1 MCDVFADCDSNGEED
16 VGSPEGA
23 ERTGPLVGIT
33 DMTGL
38 ATIRFSSPQDA
49 QAYEGCSIAFDAN
62 APGDTCVNRGTGSSA
77 ETSQICR
84 GSASDCRVMS
94 TMCTLYGFSEQG
106 DFEFAFGHSSSSSPV
121 ISTSSIPDMNYGE
134 CEPCNCDPVA
144 ILENKDPQIS
154 GLVTSDSNDAEAQLV
169 GITTMTGFIALA
181 DAFVAT
187 TMAPRYTAVLSPGR
201 QAVTKAIN
209 EQGQGAVKLPFDMTD
224 SSTILSLLLEAQAFW
239 EMQRRLDSPQR
250 LLQDD
255 SKLMD
260 VARLTA
266 ELNQWYQTAAEDSDS
281 SLEVI
286 NSGNLYAVS
295 RALLI
300 DQVVNEDELSTVEI
314 EGIVEQARQDPGLA
328 ILTLSPTPAPASDDG
343 GGNQETVIGATV
355 GAAGGGLLLVVAAVY
370 YLQQSKNGG
379 VEKDSKENFSGLVT
393 TVNEDDTS
401 NTITIGAGGNLS
413 GGGMKLAE
421 QTHDDLPSATI

>member
-1 MCDVFADCDSNGEED
+1 MCDVFADCDSNGEVD
-16 VGSPEGA
+16 VESPEGA
-23 ERTGPLVGIT
+23 ERTGPLVGVT

-49 QAYEGCSIAFDAN
+49 QAYEGCSIAFDAS
-62 APGDTCVNRGTGSSA
+62 APDPTCVNRGTGSSA

-94 TMCTLYGFSEQG
+94 TMCTLYGYSDQG
-106 DFEFAFGHSSSSSPV
+106 DFEFAFGHSSSSSTV

>member
-1 MCDVFADCDSNGEED
+1 MCDVFADCDSNGEVD
-16 VGSPEGA
+16 VDSPEGA
-23 ERTGPLVGIT
+23 ERTGPLVGVT

-49 QAYEGCSIAFDAN
+49 QAYEGCSIAFDAS
-62 APGDTCVNRGTGSSA
+62 APDPTCVNRGTGSSA

-94 TMCTLYGFSEQG
+94 TMCTLYGYSDQG
-106 DFEFAFGHSSSSSPV
+106 DFEFAFGHSSSSSTV

-144 ILENKDPQIS
+144 ILENKEPQIS
-154 GLVTSDSNDAEAQLV
+154 GLVTSDTSEAEAQLV

-181 DAFVAT
+181 DAYLSP
-187 TMAPRYTAVLSPGR
+187 MAPRYNAVLSPGR

-224 SSTILSLLLEAQAFW
+224 SNTILSLLLEAQEIW
-239 EMQRRLDSPQR
+239 QMQRRLDSPQR
-250 LLQDD
+250 LLQEEG
-255 SKLMD
+255 SKIMD

-266 ELNQWYQTAAEDSDS
+266 ELNQWYQTAIEDSS
-281 SLEVI
+281 SPIQDI
-286 NSGNLYAVS
+286 NNANHYAVS
-295 RALLI
+295 RKLLV
-300 DQVVNEDELSTVEI
+300 DQVIQEDELSFI
-314 EGIVEQARQDPGLA
+314 DIDNIVEQAGQDPNLV
-328 ILTLSPTPAPASDDG
+328 ILTLSPTPAPPSNPG
-343 GGNQETVIGATV
+343 GGNEETIIGATV
-355 GAAGGGLLLVVAAVY
+355 GAAGGGLLIVVLAVY

-401 NTITIGAGGNLS
+401 SAITPGAGGNLS